1 MNNRTQLR
9 LRMRLRIA
17 SVVAAG
23 ALAVAACTGAGASPS
38 PAGPS
43 VVVTYSVLGSV
54 VADLVGER
62 ATVTV
67 LMGNGVDPH
76 DWAPSAKDIER
87 VMNADLVVANG
98 LGLEEGLEKTL
109 DEAERAGVAVFHA
122 TDHIQVRQASGH
134 GHEEDEEHGGDG
146 EASPGGEAS
155 AQPGGDEHDHEGG
168 DPHFWVDP
176 ISMRDVV
183 AALATE
189 LAAAGIDVAD
199 RSADLQQRL
208 VDLDVEA
215 RETLAVVPETGRKL
229 VTGHESMGYFA
240 DRYGFQI
247 VGTVIPG
254 LSSQG
259 EVSAGELAALKAQI
273 EAEGVW
279 AIFTEIG
286 TPAAVVEAVGRET
299 GVEVVELPSHT
310 LPDDGSYFTFIRQ
323 IASDVA
329 GALR

>member
-1 MNNRTQLR
+1 
-9 LRMRLRIA
+9 MRLRLA
-17 SVVAAG
+17 ALAVVAA
-23 ALAVAACTGAGASPS
+23 LAAAGCGGAGGSPPPS
-38 PAGPS
+38 GPS
-43 VVVTYSVLGSV
+43 VVVTYSVLGAV
-54 VADLVGER
+54 VTELVGDH
-62 ATVTV
+62 AAVTV
-67 LMGNGVDPH
+67 LMANGVDPH
-76 DWAPSAKDIER
+76 DWSPSAKDIER
-87 VMNADLVVANG
+87 VMNADIVVANG
-98 LGLEEGLEKTL
+98 LGLEEGLAKTL
-109 DEAERAGVAVFHA
+109 EEAEKAGVAVFRA
-122 TDHIQVRQASGH
+122 TDHIQVRELA
-134 GHEEDEEHGGDG
+134 EE
-146 EASPGGEAS
+146 S
-155 AQPGGDEHDHEGG
+155 DHAGG

-286 TPAAVVEAVGRET
+286 TPAAVVEAVGREA
-299 GVEVVELPSHT
+299 GVDVVELPSHT

>member
-1 MNNRTQLR
+1 MPHRSAMR
-9 LRMRLRIA
+9 PPMRLRLA
-17 SVVAAG
+17 ALAVVAA
-23 ALAVAACTGAGASPS
+23 LAAAGCGGAGGSPPPS
-38 PAGPS
+38 GPS
-43 VVVTYSVLGSV
+43 VVVTYSVLGAV
-54 VADLVGER
+54 VTELVGDH
-62 ATVTV
+62 AAVTV
-67 LMGNGVDPH
+67 LMANGVDPH
-76 DWAPSAKDIER
+76 DWSPSAKDIER
-87 VMNADLVVANG
+87 VMNADIVVANG
-98 LGLEEGLEKTL
+98 LGLEEGLAKTL
-109 DEAERAGVAVFHA
+109 EEAEKAGVAVFRA
-122 TDHIQVRQASGH
+122 TDHIQVRELA
-134 GHEEDEEHGGDG
+134 EE
-146 EASPGGEAS
+146 S
-155 AQPGGDEHDHEGG
+155 DHAGG

-208 VDLDVEA
+208 VDLDAEA

-273 EAEGVW
+273 EAEGVS

-323 IASDVA
+323 VASDVA

>member
-1 MNNRTQLR
+1 MPHRSAMR
-9 LRMRLRIA
+9 PPMRLRLA
-17 SVVAAG
+17 ALAVVAA
-23 ALAVAACTGAGASPS
+23 LAAAGCGGAGGSPPPS
-38 PAGPS
+38 GPS
-43 VVVTYSVLGSV
+43 VVVTYSVLGAV
-54 VADLVGER
+54 VTELVGDH
-62 ATVTV
+62 AAVTV
-67 LMGNGVDPH
+67 LMANGVDPH
-76 DWAPSAKDIER
+76 DWSPSAKDIER
-87 VMNADLVVANG
+87 VMNADIVVANG
-98 LGLEEGLEKTL
+98 LGLEEGLAKTL
-109 DEAERAGVAVFHA
+109 EEAEKAGVAVFRA
-122 TDHIQVRQASGH
+122 TDHIQVRELA
-134 GHEEDEEHGGDG
+134 EE
-146 EASPGGEAS
+146 S
-155 AQPGGDEHDHEGG
+155 DHAGG

-299 GVEVVELPSHT
+299 GVDVVELPSHT